1 MRRRRMTMGMNMSTG
16 TIITAEGEA
25 LYRLMAWLSPAYP
38 IGAFSYS
45 HGLEYAVEAGLVSD
59 AADLQGWVAAVIES
73 GTGWI
78 DAVLLASA
86 WRAAAA
92 DDHARLAEIAAL
104 AAAWRGT
111 AEMAL
116 ESEAQGR
123 AFLATTRAA
132 WPHPLLDA
140 LAAGGGTITLP
151 VAVGAATGAATIP
164 LVLSLPAYLQAF
176 AGNLVS
182 AGLRL
187 IPLGQTDGQRI
198 IAGLAPAVAATARR
212 ALVAD
217 LEGAGSAAP
226 LIDWCSMRHETQYTR
241 LFRS

>member
-1 MRRRRMTMGMNMSTG
+1 MRRRRMITG
-16 TIITAEGEA
+16 TDMSAITTVEGEA

-38 IGAFSYS
+38 TGAFSYS
-45 HGLEYAVEAGLVSD
+45 HGLEYAVEAGLVHD
-59 AADLQGWVAAVIES
+59 ASDLQAWVAAVIE
-73 GTGWI
+73 TGAGWV
-78 DAVLLASA
+78 DALLLAAA
-86 WRAAAA
+86 WRAAVAG
-92 DDHARLAEIAAL
+92 DHARLAEIAAL

-132 WPHPLLDA
+132 WPHPLLDI
-140 LAAGGGTITLP
+140 LAATGEAVALP
-151 VAVGAATGAATIP
+151 VALGVATGAAAIP
-164 LVLSLPAYLQAF
+164 LTLALPAYLQAL

-187 IPLGQTDGQRI
+187 IPLGQTDGQRV
-198 IAGLAPAVAATARR
+198 IAALAPIVAAAAHR
-212 ALVAD
+212 ALAGD
-217 LEGAGSAAP
+217 LDEAGSAAP